1 MEDPDYKERLLRNKR
16 TRQVL
21 SSIFAEHNLDA
32 LVYPLQ
38 KRLTVPIANSIKP
51 TGTVFLRQLPGFR
64 PSPCQLR
71 LIELAHSFERR
82 AHVRRAAEQCAGAA
96 RAMIALPCRGLINT
110 IHASCWPRA
119 FHRKDRCGGRRA
131 FSLHRRTPSQLQT
144 LGYMSFQSCPR
155 SYASAARIRVISSK
169 GRLAS
174 CSPMGSPARSNPQGR
189 DIAGSPAKFQG

>member
-96 RAMIALPCRGLINT
+96 RAMI
-110 IHASCWPRA
+110 
-119 FHRKDRCGGRRA
+119 
-131 FSLHRRTPSQLQT
+131 
-144 LGYMSFQSCPR
+144 
-155 SYASAARIRVISSK
+155 V
-169 GRLAS
+169 
-174 CSPMGSPARSNPQGR
+174 PARASPR
-189 DIAGSPAKFQG
+189 DHVAMPWVDQYHPRFMLAPS